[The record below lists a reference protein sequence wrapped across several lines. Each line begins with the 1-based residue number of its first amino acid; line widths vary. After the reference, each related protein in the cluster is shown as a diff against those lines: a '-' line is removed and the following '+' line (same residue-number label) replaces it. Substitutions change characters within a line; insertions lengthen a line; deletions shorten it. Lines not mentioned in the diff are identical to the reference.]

1 MTDGEH
7 HPGGGWAAA
16 KPHAGRV
23 SSRHET
29 RAQAQTRAKEILSPS
44 GGGSQ

>member
-1 MTDGEH
+1 MTDAEH

-23 SSRHET
+23 SSRH
-29 RAQAQTRAKEILSPS
+29 QTRAKEILSPG